1 MLFNY
6 LRLAVRLLLRNPFFT
21 FVNVA
26 GLSVGFT
33 AFYILWPYS
42 QNELNSDRF
51 HKDYEQIARLGRTY
65 EFIEN
70 GIPQSVNLPVHNS
83 GIARQFLRD
92 YPEIIGLTG
101 IIHQQLFETYR
112 QGFDKDVF
120 VSIEKRDGT
129 KEFFRERNLAFA

>member
-1 MLFNY
+1 
-6 LRLAVRLLLRNPFFT
+6 
-21 FVNVA
+21 
-26 GLSVGFT
+26 T

-42 QNELNSDRF
+42 QNELNSDQF
-51 HKDYEQIARLGRTY
+51 HKDYKQIARLSRTY

-70 GIPQSVNLPVHNS
+70 EIVQSYNLPMHNS
-83 GIARQFLRD
+83 GIARQFQRD

-120 VSIEKRDGT
+120 VSIEKEDGT
-129 KEFFRERNLAFA
+129 KDFFRERDLAFADSNFFQFFSFPLQDGNPAEVL

>member
-42 QNELNSDRF
+42 QNELNSDQF
-51 HKDYEQIARLGRTY
+51 HKDYEQI
-65 EFIEN
+65 EN
-70 GIPQSVNLPVHNS
+70 
-83 GIARQFLRD
+83 
-92 YPEIIGLTG
+92 
-101 IIHQQLFETYR
+101 
-112 QGFDKDVF
+112 
-120 VSIEKRDGT
+120 KRDRHP
-129 KEFFRERNLAFA
+129 KSSRS